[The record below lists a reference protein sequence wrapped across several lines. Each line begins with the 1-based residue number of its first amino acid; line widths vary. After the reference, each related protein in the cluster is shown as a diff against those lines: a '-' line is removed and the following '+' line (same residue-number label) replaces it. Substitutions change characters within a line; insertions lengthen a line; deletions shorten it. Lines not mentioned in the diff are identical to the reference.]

1 MQIVREWSAYGQEER
16 DKCFSPIIEELKSRF
31 PEESRSD
38 VRVLVPGCGLARL
51 PFDIALEGFQVS
63 VYLVFLK
70 FSIKFAKPT
79 FWVPHLFPRSF
90 KGQEDLSFPFCVFPF
105 RFTILCI
112 LSIFL
117 II

>member
-51 PFDIALEGFQVS
+51 PFDIALEGFQVI

-79 FWVPHLFPRSF
+79 FGFPTFSLALQLRDKRTS
-90 KGQEDLSFPFCVFPF
+90 VFPF
-105 RFTILCI
+105 AFFPLGLQFCA
-112 LSIFL
+112 SFQYF
-117 II
+117 